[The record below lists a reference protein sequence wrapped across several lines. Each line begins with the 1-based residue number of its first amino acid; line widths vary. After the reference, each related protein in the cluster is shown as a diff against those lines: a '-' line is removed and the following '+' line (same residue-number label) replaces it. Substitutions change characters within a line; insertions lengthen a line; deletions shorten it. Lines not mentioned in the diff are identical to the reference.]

1 MQDQASRPKASPKK
15 GPQNSPPTKE
25 LKKARENAPEPLVE
39 ELTQALIEIISETNG
54 IALDDTLE
62 LLMNSDRIQKNESLR
77 SELQDFREL
86 ISAYQTDQIGIETL
100 LHHTVAS
107 ALFEFFRRFPLP
119 YRDEHTHLTGALSAE
134 FVYPRIKKLLAGPNK
149 AIYEKKITDIYG
161 PSALPIGNI
170 EDVERLLKIKDDERF
185 SRYLSIL
192 MLPKLLLV
200 DRQAHT
206 DAAYHMAKTLYGH
219 YNVGFIRLK
228 FSYSRATTDESEKVP
243 GLEDVTEED
252 VVLGLYD
259 GFMKF
264 KREYPQWNFTL
275 SPSFRKE
282 SNFYDNVNF
291 KSKKEHFLHQ
301 VNGILALI
309 AKHPELRDV
318 MNEVDTV
325 GNEAELYRKSHFV
338 DMKLGFRKL
347 QYRGFKIRSHHGEVW
362 KTLRKGIQAVDN
374 AMNIWRIDTLE
385 HGLSLGINPNY
396 YFHSLY
402 QRVIKWNTRNE
413 AIRPGTLEFNEVTEM
428 DWQDHSLSVRDKLI
442 NGEILNS
449 DELRLFTKAKFHTA
463 REVEL
468 YQHDVLNR
476 MIDKG
481 VSLVSLPSSNNK
493 LSALFEDYK
502 DHPFSW
508 WEKKNLEL
516 GIGTDNYVTLD
527 TNYIQEQ
534 LILLFTDPYDLKIT
548 KLLMVSTGET
558 RRPYISHFLWEMR
571 RPHQG
576 E

>member
-1 MQDQASRPKASPKK
+1 MQDSL
-15 GPQNSPPTKE
+15 T
-25 LKKARENAPEPLVE
+25 E
-39 ELTQALIEIISETNG
+39 ELTLAFIEIISETNG
-54 IALDDTLE
+54 ITLDDTLE
-62 LLMNSDRIQKNESLR
+62 LLMNADRVRKNDSLTKLLQEFRQHISD
-77 SELQDFREL
+77 
-86 ISAYQTDQIGIETL
+86 YQTDQIGIDVL
-100 LHHTVAS
+100 LKHKVAA

-134 FVYPRIKKLLAGPNK
+134 FVYPRIKKQLKGPNR
-149 AIYEKKITDIYG
+149 AVYEKKITDIYG
-161 PSALPIGNI
+161 PSALPIKSI
-170 EDVERLLKIKDDERF
+170 QDVERLLKIKDNERF

-200 DRQAHT
+200 DRKAHAE
-206 DAAYHMAKTLYGH
+206 AAYHMAKTLYGQ

-228 FSYSRATTDESEKVP
+228 FSFSRATTDESEKVP
-243 GLEDVTEED
+243 GIEDVTEED
-252 VVLGLYD
+252 VVLGLFE
-259 GFMKF
+259 GFSKF
-264 KREYPQWNFTL
+264 KSEYPQWNFTL

-282 SNFYDNVNF
+282 ANFFDNVNF

-301 VNGILALI
+301 VNQILALI
-309 AKHPELRDV
+309 DKHPALLNV

-325 GNEAELYRKSHFV
+325 GNEAELYRKSHFQ

-347 QYRGFKIRSHHGEVW
+347 QYRGFKVRSHHGEVW

-385 HGLSLGINPNY
+385 HGLSLGINPNF

-402 QRVIKWNTRNE
+402 QRVLKWNARGE
-413 AIRPGTLEFNEVTEM
+413 AVRPGTLEFNEISEM
-428 DWQDHSLSVRDKLI
+428 DWQDHSHYVRDKIIAGQLM
-442 NGEILNS
+442 NEDEI
-449 DELRLFTKAKFHTA
+449 RLFTKAKFHTA

-468 YQHDVLNR
+468 YQHDILNR
-476 MIDKG
+476 MIEKG

-548 KLLMVSTGET
+548 KLLMVCTGEN

-571 RPHQG
+571 RQPQG
-576 E
+576 D

>member
-1 MQDQASRPKASPKK
+1 MQHQISP
-15 GPQNSPPTKE
+15 Q
-25 LKKARENAPEPLVE
+25 LEN
-39 ELTQALIEIISETNG
+39 LTQALTEIISETNG
-54 IALDDTLE
+54 ITLDDTLE
-62 LLMNSDRIQKNESLR
+62 LMLNSDAVRKDSIMHRQV
-77 SELQDFREL
+77 SEFRGL
-86 ISAYQTDQIGIETL
+86 IAAFQTDQIGIETL
-100 LHHTVAS
+100 LNHNVAL
-107 ALFEFFRRFPLP
+107 AMAEFFRRFPIP

-134 FVYPRIKKLLAGPNK
+134 FIYPRLKRLLEGPNK
-149 AIYEKKITDIYG
+149 AIYEKKIIDIYG
-161 PSALPIGNI
+161 PSALPITS
-170 EDVERLLKIKDDERF
+170 EADVAKLLKIKDNERF

-192 MLPKLLLV
+192 MLPKLVLT
-200 DRQAHT
+200 DREAHA
-206 DAAYHMAKTLYGH
+206 DAAYSMAKTLYGQ

-228 FSYSRATTDESEKVP
+228 FSLSRATSDESEKVP

-252 VVLGLYD
+252 VVLGLFE
-259 GFMKF
+259 GFMRF
-264 KREYPQWNFTL
+264 KKECPHWNFTL

-282 SNFYDNVNF
+282 AGFYDNVRF

-301 VNGILALI
+301 VNEILALI
-309 AKHPELRDV
+309 DRYPFLQPV

-325 GNEAELYRKSHFV
+325 GNEAELYRKSHFL

-385 HGLSLGINPNY
+385 HGLSLGINPNF

-402 QRVIKWNTRNE
+402 QRVVKWNKRRE
-413 AIRPGTLEFNEVTEM
+413 AIRPGTLEFNEVSEM
-428 DWQDHSLSVRDKLI
+428 DWQDHSLFVRDKLI
-442 NGEILNS
+442 KGEPLDA
-449 DELRLFTKAKFHTA
+449 DELLLFTKAKFHTA

-527 TNYIQEQ
+527 TSFIQEQ

-548 KLLMVSTGET
+548 KLLMVSTGES

-571 RPHQG
+571 RPHVDPAG
-576 E
+576 ERK

>member
-1 MQDQASRPKASPKK
+1 MQHLKLHAPHQ
-15 GPQNSPPTKE
+15 TKQLE
-25 LKKARENAPEPLVE
+25 D
-39 ELTQALIEIISETNG
+39 LTQALIEIISETNG
-54 IALDDTLE
+54 ITLDDTLE
-62 LLMNSDRIQKNESLR
+62 LMLNSDRIKKDPIITQQL
-77 SELQDFREL
+77 SEFRGL
-86 ISAYQTDQIGIETL
+86 IAAFQTDQIGIDTL
-100 LHHTVAS
+100 LNHIVAA
-107 ALFEFFRRFPLP
+107 ALFEFFRRFPIP
-119 YRDEHTHLTGALSAE
+119 YRDEHTHLTGALSAD
-134 FVYPRIKKLLAGPNK
+134 FLFPRLKLLLEGPNK
-149 AIYEKKITDIYG
+149 QLYEKKITDIYG
-161 PSALPIGNI
+161 PSALPLTSI
-170 EDVERLLKIKDDERF
+170 EDVERLLKIKDNERF

-192 MLPKLLLV
+192 MLPKLVLT
-200 DRQAHT
+200 DRAAHA
-206 DAAYHMAKTLYGH
+206 DAAYSMAKTLYGQ

-228 FSYSRATTDESEKVP
+228 FSLSRATSDESEKVP

-252 VVLGLYD
+252 VILGLFE
-259 GFMKF
+259 GFMRF
-264 KREYPQWNFTL
+264 KKECPHWNFTL

-282 SNFYDNVNF
+282 AGFYDNVRF
-291 KSKKEHFLHQ
+291 KSKKDHFLHQ
-301 VNGILALI
+301 VGEILSLLDRYPFLNAYL
-309 AKHPELRDV
+309 
-318 MNEVDTV
+318 NEVDTV
-325 GNEAELYRKSHFV
+325 GNEADLYKKTHFL

-385 HGLSLGINPNY
+385 HGLSLGINPNF
-396 YFHSLY
+396 YFHSLF
-402 QRVIKWNTRNE
+402 QRVLKWNRRGE
-413 AIRPGTLEFNEVTEM
+413 AVRPGTLEFNEVSEM
-428 DWQDHSLSVRDKLI
+428 DWQEHSFSVRDKLI
-442 NGEILNS
+442 AGALLTD
-449 DELRLFTKAKFHTA
+449 DEVLLFTKAKFHTA

-527 TNYIQEQ
+527 TNFIQEQ

-571 RPHQG
+571 RFHDG
-576 E
+576 DSR

>member
-1 MQDQASRPKASPKK
+1 MQHLKPNQTKL
-15 GPQNSPPTKE
+15 NSPQHS
-25 LKKARENAPEPLVE
+25 AQVE
-39 ELTQALIEIISETNG
+39 YLTQAFIEIISETNG
-54 IALDDTLE
+54 ITLDDTLE
-62 LLMNSDRIQKNESLR
+62 LMLNSDRIRKDSTMSKQI
-77 SELQDFREL
+77 SEFRGL
-86 ISAYQTDQIGIETL
+86 IAAFQTDQIGIDTL
-100 LHHTVAS
+100 LNHIVAS
-107 ALFEFFRRFPLP
+107 ALFEFFRRFPIP
-119 YRDEHTHLTGALSAE
+119 YRDEHTHLTGALSAD
-134 FVYPRIKKLLAGPNK
+134 FLYPRLKSLLEGPNK
-149 AIYEKKITDIYG
+149 ALYEKKITDIYG
-161 PSALPIGNI
+161 PSALPITSV
-170 EDVERLLKIKDDERF
+170 EDVERLLKIKDNERF

-192 MLPKLLLV
+192 MLPKLVLT
-200 DRQAHT
+200 DRAAHA
-206 DAAYHMAKTLYGH
+206 DAAYSMAKTLYGQ

-228 FSYSRATTDESEKVP
+228 FSLSRATSDESEKVP

-252 VVLGLYD
+252 VVLGLFE
-259 GFMKF
+259 GFMRF
-264 KREYPQWNFTL
+264 KAECPHWNFTL

-282 SNFYDNVNF
+282 ANFYDNVRF
-291 KSKKEHFLHQ
+291 KSKKDHFLQQ
-301 VNGILALI
+301 VGEILSLLDRY
-309 AKHPELRDV
+309 PFLNSV
-318 MNEVDTV
+318 LNEVDTV
-325 GNEAELYRKSHFV
+325 GNEADLYKKTHFL

-385 HGLSLGINPNY
+385 HGLSLGINPNF

-402 QRVIKWNTRNE
+402 QRVLKWNRRGE
-413 AIRPGTLEFNEVTEM
+413 AIRPGTLEFNEVSEM
-428 DWQDHSLSVRDKLI
+428 DWQDHSLAVRDKLI
-442 NGEILNS
+442 AGTHLS
-449 DELRLFTKAKFHTA
+449 DEEVLLFTKAKFHTA

-527 TNYIQEQ
+527 TNFIQEQ

-558 RRPYISHFLWEMR
+558 RRPYISHFLWKMR
-571 RPHQG
+571 KLHEG

>member
-1 MQDQASRPKASPKK
+1 MQH
-15 GPQNSPPTKE
+15 
-25 LKKARENAPEPLVE
+25 LKLHAPHKPAQLED
-39 ELTQALIEIISETNG
+39 LTQALIEIISETNG
-54 IALDDTLE
+54 ITLDDTLE
-62 LLMNSDRIQKNESLR
+62 LMLNSDRIRKDPVITKQI
-77 SELQDFREL
+77 SEFRGL
-86 ISAYQTDQIGIETL
+86 IAAFQTDQIGIDTL
-100 LHHTVAS
+100 LNHIVAA
-107 ALFEFFRRFPLP
+107 ALFEFFRRFPIP
-119 YRDEHTHLTGALSAE
+119 YRDEHTHLTGALSAD
-134 FVYPRIKKLLAGPNK
+134 FLYPRLKQLLEGPNK
-149 AIYEKKITDIYG
+149 ALYEKKITDIYG
-161 PSALPIGNI
+161 PSALPLKSV
-170 EDVERLLKIKDDERF
+170 EDVERLLKIKDNERF

-192 MLPKLLLV
+192 MLPKLVLT
-200 DRQAHT
+200 DRAAHA
-206 DAAYHMAKTLYGH
+206 DAAYSMAKTLYGQ

-228 FSYSRATTDESEKVP
+228 FSLSRATSDESEKVP

-252 VVLGLYD
+252 VVLGLFE
-259 GFMKF
+259 GFMRF
-264 KREYPQWNFTL
+264 KKECPHWNFTL

-282 SNFYDNVNF
+282 AGFYDNVRF
-291 KSKKEHFLHQ
+291 KSKKDHFLHQ
-301 VNGILALI
+301 VGEILSLLDRY
-309 AKHPELRDV
+309 PFLTPYL
-318 MNEVDTV
+318 NEVDTV
-325 GNEAELYRKSHFV
+325 GNEADLYKKTHFL

-385 HGLSLGINPNY
+385 HGLSLGINPNF

-402 QRVIKWNTRNE
+402 QRVLKWNRRGE
-413 AIRPGTLEFNEVTEM
+413 AVRQGTLEYNEVAEM
-428 DWQDHSLSVRDKLI
+428 DWQDHSLPVRDKLI
-442 NGEILNS
+442 AGKLLT
-449 DELRLFTKAKFHTA
+449 DEEALLFTKAKFHTA

-527 TNYIQEQ
+527 TNFIQEQ

-548 KLLMVSTGET
+548 KLLMVSTGEA
-558 RRPYISHFLWEMR
+558 RRPYISHFLWKMR
-571 RPHQG
+571 RFHDA